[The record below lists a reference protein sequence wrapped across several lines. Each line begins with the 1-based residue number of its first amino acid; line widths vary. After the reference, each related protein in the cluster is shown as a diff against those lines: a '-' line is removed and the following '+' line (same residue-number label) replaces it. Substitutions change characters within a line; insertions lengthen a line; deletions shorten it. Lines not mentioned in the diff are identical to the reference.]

1 MVEFDNFLECCGQ
14 LLVESAV
21 SHLLYSLTLLEQLV
35 GIVLDILVRNIVH
48 AILGELHAC
57 HLNGSILNVLVVNLD
72 TLSLSELVLSEVPC
86 QSLETLL
93 IVLVDEL
100 LLVLVGLKVLRVVG
114 NEDAL
119 EQLVRVLQL
128 ADLLEN
134 MSTDILQELEVGVTL
149 QLVSGSDSLSYTAG
163 YVLADIVRDRFL
175 AGLGKEVND
184 SEDSLQLSLAYQG
197 LFDALR
203 GDTTLFKTPQAERF
217 LNNRVS
223 DIRKA
228 KEEKLKKVG
237 IDFLKENAQKEGVV
251 TLPSGLQYKVLKQG
265 NGAVAKANDKVKV
278 KYEGRLIDGTVFDST
293 DKHGGDPVTFSPS
306 QVIKGWTEA
315 LCLMPV
321 GSKWQ
326 LYIPQELAYGPRG
339 AGNDIPP
346 YSTLIFD
353 VEVIDIEVAQ
363 EAKAT
368 EEVKPA
374 EEVKQEVKPAKAT
387 KKKNTKK

>member
-1 MVEFDNFLECCGQ
+1 MKKLFIVALA
-14 LLVESAV
+14 LVA
-21 SHLLYSLTLLEQLV
+21 
-35 GIVLDILVRNIVH
+35 G
-48 AILGELHAC
+48 A
-57 HLNGSILNVLVVNLD
+57 
-72 TLSLSELVLSEVPC
+72 SLSTIQAGKKNKKAPKS
-86 QSLETLL
+86 
-93 IVLVDEL
+93 
-100 LLVLVGLKVLRVVG
+100 
-114 NEDAL
+114 
-119 EQLVRVLQL
+119 
-128 ADLLEN
+128 
-134 MSTDILQELEVGVTL
+134 TL

-203 GDTTLFKTPQAERF
+203 GDTTLFKTPQAEKF